1 MAFFNSERR
10 SGPGNGPKKFGK
22 GGGFD
27 RGPDGRRGGRN
38 SGGGFAGPDRG
49 RGEGGRSMM
58 FEAVCSQCQ
67 RDCQVPFRP
76 NGRKPVLC
84 STCFG
89 KQVSSGAS
97 FGGGKSFGGDRAPR
111 QFNADRPARPASHSS
126 SQPTENYRA
135 QFEMLNSKI
144 DRILNMLLAE
154 SIPASTP
161 RNLDLDDEVEGEGE
175 EEFFSL
181 PVKVKKAPKAA
192 AAKVAKA
199 PKTKKK

>member
-22 GGGFD
+22 GG
-27 RGPDGRRGGRN
+27 
-38 SGGGFAGPDRG
+38 PDRG
-49 RGEGGRSMM
+49 RGGRGGFAGRPDRGGREEGGRSMM

-135 QFEMLNSKI
+135 QFEMLNSKL

-161 RNLDLDDEVEGEGE
+161 RNLDLDDEIEVEGEDGGEGE
-175 EEFFSL
+175 EQFLPL
-181 PVKVKKAPKAA
+181 PVKIKKAPKAA
-192 AAKVAKA
+192 VAKVAKA
-199 PKTKKK
+199 KKK